1 MKTRRK
7 AGTARPGR
15 RGAAASRLDIGGLNE
30 HLGYFVRRF
39 QLWIFQDFIRT
50 LAALKVK
57 PAQYSLLLVIEAN
70 PGASQSAI
78 AQTLD
83 IERARLARMLHA
95 LESRGWVARLA
106 LDGRTNAL
114 QLTASGRQTL
124 KRVKSAALKHEAK
137 LAARLGVKARRG
149 LLGLLRDFG

>member
-1 MKTRRK
+1 MTVRPK
-7 AGTARPGR
+7 ARSGR
-15 RGAAASRLDIGGLNE
+15 RSRGTDASRLEIGGLNE

-78 AQTLD
+78 AQTLN

-95 LESRGWVARLA
+95 LEDRGWVARLA
-106 LDGRTNAL
+106 IDGRTNAL
-114 QLTASGRQTL
+114 QLTSSGRLTL
-124 KRVKSAALKHEAK
+124 KRIKAAALRHEAK
-137 LAARLGVKARRG
+137 LAARLGAKRRRG
-149 LLGLLRDFG
+149 LLDLLRDFG